1 MNSNEVSATSLSF
14 IGDAI
19 YSLKVREYYVSC
31 GYMQGKKLQEL
42 SKRYV
47 SARGQ
52 TKVFN
57 RLLEAHFFNDDDL
70 TIFKRG
76 RNAISHIPKNG
87 DLVSYQIASGV
98 EALCGYYYLF
108 DQERMNLFFDEMFK
122 GGEENE

>member
-1 MNSNEVSATSLSF
+1 
-14 IGDAI
+14 
-19 YSLKVREYYVSC
+19 
-31 GYMQGKKLQEL
+31 MQGKKLQEL

-52 TKVFN
+52 MKVFN